1 MLGTALIRC
10 GVGALL
16 AASSLSACSTGHD
29 GSKAGAGSSLAAPA
43 TRSGATGTT
52 PSEPSPTP
60 TEAGATAGTPVAE
73 VRDSFAV
80 LQATYNDGCDTPGN
94 CAYFLDRVAGNLDD
108 LYDSMKASPKGPSH
122 FSDPIKWIAH
132 MRTTLHGDFSYTH
145 LKQHKSLLTGTRD
158 KVNTWMQSHP
168 DDYR

>member
-1 MLGTALIRC
+1 MRGTALIGC

-16 AASSLSACSTGHD
+16 ATSLLTACSTGHD
-29 GSKAGAGSSLAAPA
+29 GTKDAAGSSLATPA
-43 TRSGATGTT
+43 TRSSATGTT
-52 PSEPSPTP
+52 PSASSPTP
-60 TEAGATAGTPVAE
+60 TAANPTTGAPVQE

-94 CAYFLDRVAGNLDD
+94 CAYFLDRVATDLDD
-108 LYDSMKASPKGPSH
+108 LYDSMKASPKSPSH

-132 MRTTLHGDFSYTH
+132 MQTTLHGDFSYTN